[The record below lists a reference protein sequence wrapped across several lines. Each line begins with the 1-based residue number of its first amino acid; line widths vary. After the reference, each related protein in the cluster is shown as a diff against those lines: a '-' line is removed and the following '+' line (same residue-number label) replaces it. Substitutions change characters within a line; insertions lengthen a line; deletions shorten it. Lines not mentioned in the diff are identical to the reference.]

1 MSTYH
6 IAGDHA
12 PPGQLTLGLQVKL
25 DPAGP
30 LSSLRP
36 GDRFLLDAGEIE
48 GKLVA
53 RGTGSA
59 TVAVRGADD
68 RWTRTTWSLNTQ
80 VRRMRG

>member
-6 IAGDHA
+6 LAADHA
-12 PPGQLTLGLQVKL
+12 PPGQLTLGLQVEL

-30 LSSLRP
+30 LSDLKV
-36 GDRFLLDAGEIE
+36 GDRFLLAAGEVE
-48 GKLVA
+48 GKLVS
-53 RGTGSA
+53 RGSGSA

-68 RWTRTTWSLNTQ
+68 RWVRTTWSPKTQ